1 MGPCTTCKN
10 SAYTMTKPTITDA
23 TLREAATSMDSF
35 VEAVLTAI
43 QNSVGGS
50 LNADTMQQLTP
61 DQITLWGYWIVREE
75 VMDGGFVQLIHN
87 GYGPFVFL
95 NPFAKALRLWGLK
108 DLSKLIY
115 RGRELYEEKRELIER
130 ELTDDEFMALYEQLP
145 EFDDLDDE
153 FLVDEE
159 EFTEAV
165 ARYVDDHLTDFV
177 EIV

>member
-115 RGRELYEEKRELIER
+115 RGRELYEEKREFIER

>member
-23 TLREAATSMDSF
+23 TLREAAISMDSF

>member
-1 MGPCTTCKN
+1 
-10 SAYTMTKPTITDA
+10 MTKPTITDA
-23 TLREAATSMDSF
+23 ALREAATSMDAF
-35 VEAVLTAI
+35 VETVLKAI
-43 QNSVGGS
+43 QDSVGGS
-50 LNADTMQQLTP
+50 LTPDSMQKLTP

-115 RGRELYEEKRELIER
+115 RGRELYEEKRALIER

-159 EFTEAV
+159 EYTEAV
-165 ARYVDDHLTDFV
+165 ARYVDNHLTDFV

>member
-1 MGPCTTCKN
+1 MAK
-10 SAYTMTKPTITDA
+10 ATITDA
-23 TLREAATSMDSF
+23 ALREAAASMDTF
-35 VEAVLTAI
+35 VEAVLSAI

-50 LNADTMQQLTP
+50 LTSDSMQQLTP
-61 DQITLWGYWIVREE
+61 DQITLWAYWIVREE

-95 NPFAKALRLWGLK
+95 NPFAKALRQWGLK

-115 RGRELYEEKRELIER
+115 RGRELYEEKRELIEC

-153 FLVDEE
+153 FLVEE
-159 EFTEAV
+159 EGYTEAV
-165 ARYVDDHLTDFV
+165 ARYVDEYLTEFV
-177 EIV
+177 EII